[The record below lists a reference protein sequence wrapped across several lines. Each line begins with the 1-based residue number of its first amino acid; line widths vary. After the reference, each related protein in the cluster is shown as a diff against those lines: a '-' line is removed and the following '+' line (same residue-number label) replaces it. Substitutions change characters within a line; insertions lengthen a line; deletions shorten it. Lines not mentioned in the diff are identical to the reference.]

1 MFTPSGIDVPG
12 AAKRARETAFFAYAT
27 APSLAGFISVRCAPT
42 TRTSGAS
49 NAART
54 TAYAA
59 RGARPPTWM
68 PPIVTPCGSTLG
80 VGLGF
85 GFGFGAVVVVDVV
98 AVVVAVVVVESAR
111 RRRVRRRPGRGRR
124 RLLSGAGWNQRC
136 EQACGGQCERADGDD
151 ERALHRP

>member
-1 MFTPSGIDVPG
+1 M
-12 AAKRARETAFFAYAT
+12 
-27 APSLAGFISVRCAPT
+27 
-42 TRTSGAS
+42 RTSGAS

-98 AVVVAVVVVESAR
+98 AVVVAVVVVS
-111 RRRVRRRPGRGRR
+111 VVDVVSVGPVIV
-124 RLLSGAGWNQRC
+124 
-136 EQACGGQCERADGDD
+136 GGGS
-151 ERALHRP
+151 